1 MSTLI
6 SKEDFAKALTELGHD
21 ANAYQGKKLSLSGMA
36 NLYEVEQDSILDAIE
51 MKVLSAHYDFLNDTI
66 WIDALEAAHFYY
78 CVKMENDLVNQG
90 LAA

>member
-6 SKEDFAKALTELGHD
+6 SKKDFAKALNELGHD
-21 ANAYQGKKLSLSGMA
+21 ARDYEGKKLSLSGMA
-36 NLYEVEQDSILDAIE
+36 NLYEVEQDSIMDAIE
-51 MKVLSAHYDFLNDTI
+51 MKVLSAHYDYLNDAI

-78 CVKMENDLVNQG
+78 CVKIENDLLSQG